1 MKVEQARRAIGEAVS
16 ARILELFEADHA
28 RMRESGVDVINARLH
43 RGPTLPGHN
52 PRAVP
57 PVPPADVVTH
67 PALAE
72 PKVIFTWKSEHGT
85 APYFQM
91 DVPADW
97 RSRVVHRGYAVIAG
111 HPVTSVLEEDADGRP
126 TRIQTVD
133 LTGYFDSSLHGW
145 RAWARDSIRTVDW
158 SDPDQPHLAQPAGDP
173 GTHHEPPAAVA
184 R

>member
-16 ARILELFEADHA
+16 ARLLELFEADHA
-28 RMRESGVDVINARLH
+28 RMRESGMDVINARLH
-43 RGPTLPGHN
+43 RGSTLPGHN

-57 PVPPADVVTH
+57 PVPPTDVVTH

-91 DVPADW
+91 DVPTDW
-97 RSRVVHRGYAVIAG
+97 RTRVAHRGYAVIAG
-111 HPVTSVLEEDADGRP
+111 LPITSVLEEDADGRP
-126 TRIQTVD
+126 TKIQTVG

-145 RAWARDSIRTVDW
+145 RAWSRDSIRTVDW
-158 SDPDQPHLAQPAGDP
+158 SDPNQPRLSHL
-173 GTHHEPPAAVA
+173 EPPADLA